1 MEHLVMVI
9 TRWHGNFS
17 NQHKFHRKQSV
28 IFLFFINCPI
38 GCFFFNKDLT
48 KANMQLSRLPVLLHQ
63 VAIFKANNQKHSSC
77 NVFSIRP
84 FFLCCYSR
92 NKLTYLHVDWGLKFN
107 KFVKCKIDLPVIKM
121 TRIWTKI
128 VTVSWS
134 IKKCSLHSILDDAWI
149 CLKCELQRLILCCI
163 WVTNGGF
170 GQFKQKKLEQLYL

>member
-38 GCFFFNKDLT
+38 GFFFLIFNNLPLSFFFFNKDLT

-63 VAIFKANNQKHSSC
+63 VTIFKANNQKHSSC

-92 NKLTYLHVDWGLKFN
+92 NKLTYLHVDWGLN
-107 KFVKCKIDLPVIKM
+107 
-121 TRIWTKI
+121 
-128 VTVSWS
+128 S
-134 IKKCSLHSILDDAWI
+134 INL
-149 CLKCELQRLILCCI
+149 
-163 WVTNGGF
+163 
-170 GQFKQKKLEQLYL
+170 